1 MVVHIGDFL
10 KECIDNQGLKQ
21 TQVAPIYGTTV
32 QNLNKVLGKEDVS
45 TEILRKF
52 EKVLGVEFEIKMSRV
67 GVVDITQYN
76 ATNKGRKPSY
86 KNGDLTADLS
96 NEELESLKVKV
107 KNLEELL
114 QVKEE
119 LIRTKDELIALL
131 KSK

>member
-1 MVVHIGDFL
+1 MVAHIGDFI
-10 KECIDNQGLKQ
+10 KECIDSQGFTQ
-21 TQVAPIYGTTV
+21 TQVAPVYGTTV
-32 QNLNKVLGKEDVS
+32 QNLNKVLGKENVS

-52 EKVLGVEFEIKMSRV
+52 EKVLGVEFEIKMNRV

-76 ATNKGRKPSY
+76 ATPKGRKVSY
-86 KNGDLTADLS
+86 KNTESMADTN

-107 KNLEELL
+107 KSLEELL